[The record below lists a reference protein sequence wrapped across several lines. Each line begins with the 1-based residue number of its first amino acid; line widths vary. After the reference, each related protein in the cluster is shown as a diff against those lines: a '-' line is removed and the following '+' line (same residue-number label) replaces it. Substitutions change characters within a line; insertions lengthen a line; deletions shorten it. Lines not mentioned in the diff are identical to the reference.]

1 MKNEFWE
8 KGMIFCLKMGEII
21 KNINKSQGAQFPY
34 FPTPTCFFYSM
45 LFWIFLASKLLIK

>member
-1 MKNEFWE
+1 MKNEFWGR
-8 KGMIFCLKMGEII
+8 GMIFCLKMGEII

-45 LFWIFLASKLLIK
+45 SFWIFWRVNY